1 MNMEQFHSKVG
12 HACDLDGVVCNIF
25 RGMCG
30 VQEGTSPTMCLAY
43 QNAVNAFGQIWK
55 QPPVGAWIV
64 N

>member
-43 QNAVNAFGQIWK
+43 QNAVNAFGQI
-55 QPPVGAWIV
+55 
-64 N
+64 